1 MAWTLP
7 ELCITKGRHMYLSQY
22 SVRMKEDWQWCF
34 YEKNDNVM
42 HTTLVEIRETVLQ
55 SNLHMFP

>member
-1 MAWTLP
+1 
-7 ELCITKGRHMYLSQY
+7 MYLSQY

-55 SNLHMFP
+55 RNLHMFP